1 MSEKKTLIFDWGDTI
16 MRDFAM
22 EGPMWKWDNVEWIS
36 DLEDQLQQLYKE
48 YIMVVATSADHSG
61 TEDMIK
67 ALERI
72 GAHKYFD
79 HFFSQ
84 KELGFKKPDPNF
96 FLSIINKLNLNPSTS
111 LMIGNSYE
119 KDIAGAKKA
128 GLNTLFFN
136 EMALPGDHAAADR
149 IIYTMKD
156 LKKSIEE
163 IL

>member
-1 MSEKKTLIFDWGDTI
+1 

-36 DLEDQLQQLYKE
+36 DLEDQLQQLYEE

-96 FLSIINKLNLNPSTS
+96 FLTFPGGS
-111 LMIGNSYE
+111 LLQHRVPYPIELVVEDPKTFLEVVKQIS
-119 KDIAGAKKA
+119 
-128 GLNTLFFN
+128 
-136 EMALPGDHAAADR
+136 P
-149 IIYTMKD
+149 IYPRSPRPRSKFQPT
-156 LKKSIEE
+156 
-163 IL
+163 

>member
-1 MSEKKTLIFDWGDTI
+1 
-16 MRDFAM
+16 
-22 EGPMWKWDNVEWIS
+22 
-36 DLEDQLQQLYKE
+36 
-48 YIMVVATSADHSG
+48 MVVATSADHSG
-61 TEDMIK
+61 TDDMIK

-72 GAHKYFD
+72 GAHKYFN

-84 KELGFKKPDPNF
+84 KELGFKKPDPRF
-96 FLSIINKLNLNPSTS
+96 FQSIIDKLNLNPSES

-119 KDIAGAKKA
+119 KDIEGAKKA

-136 EMALPGDHAAADR
+136 EMALKGDHTAADR
-149 IIYTMKD
+149 IINTMEE